1 MTSTDTTTGAEPSAQ
16 ADETPAASEGVAAP
30 VTTAPA
36 TPDPDKGI
44 EALAR
49 QEAAIRERES
59 KIKAS
64 ERELR
69 QFQAIR
75 EAVGKDPTAALEL
88 MGTSYEALTDH
99 IVKAGGT
106 PDPTEA
112 LQARIAQLEAGD
124 KANRIERGKAYVR
137 AQADDSGIPEAENIK
152 ALGAHDEVFAHLAAQ
167 RYESGDTPDIKAA
180 VIAVD
185 KTKRAQFAALQK
197 IYGVKAPASN
207 TTAARAS
214 GPGTLTQGGPGTG
227 GSPADDLPLDDEAR
241 LSALFARHGVT
252 S

>member
-1 MTSTDTTTGAEPSAQ
+1 MEPTTTSGAELLAPSV
-16 ADETPAASEGVAAP
+16 ETPAASEAPAAP
-30 VTTAPA
+30 VTTAPV
-36 TPDPDKGI
+36 TPEPDKGI

-64 ERELR
+64 ERDLR

-88 MGTSYEALTDH
+88 MGTTYEALTDH

-106 PDPTEA
+106 PDPNEA
-112 LQARIAQLEAGD
+112 LQARINALEANE
-124 KANRIERGKAYVR
+124 KANRIERGKSYVR
-137 AQADDSGIPEAENIK
+137 AQADSAGIPEAENIK
-152 ALGAHDEVFAHLAAQ
+152 ALGAHDDVFSYLAAQ

-180 VIAVD
+180 VVAVD
-185 KTKRAQFAALQK
+185 KAKRSQYEALHK
-197 IYGVKAPASN
+197 IYGAKTPASN

-241 LSALFARHGVT
+241 LSALLARHGVT